1 MSGRFGRAFPPAV
14 ICCCAR
20 CCIPG
25 FPATRWRCN
34 PRGHRC
40 LRRTAQRFAVRW
52 RKKNV
57 EVHLFCGTQ
66 DSDCIEMA
74 QMLYGALHS
83 AGGRVHLTLQTGLRH
98 RFPPQMGREYLRLV
112 TRP

>member
-1 MSGRFGRAFPPAV
+1 MRSGLP
-14 ICCCAR
+14 CA
-20 CCIPG
+20 G
-25 FPATRWRCN
+25 E
-34 PRGHRC
+34 
-40 LRRTAQRFAVRW
+40 
-52 RKKNV
+52 KNV

-83 AGGRVHLTLQTGLRH
+83 AGERVHLTLQTGLRH

>member
-1 MSGRFGRAFPPAV
+1 MYKR
-14 ICCCAR
+14 
-20 CCIPG
+20 
-25 FPATRWRCN
+25 
-34 PRGHRC
+34 
-40 LRRTAQRFAVRW
+40 
-52 RKKNV
+52 
-57 EVHLFCGTQ
+57 
-66 DSDCIEMA
+66 

>member
-1 MSGRFGRAFPPAV
+1 MRSGLP
-14 ICCCAR
+14 CA
-20 CCIPG
+20 G
-25 FPATRWRCN
+25 E
-34 PRGHRC
+34 
-40 LRRTAQRFAVRW
+40 
-52 RKKNV
+52 KNV

-83 AGGRVHLTLQTGLRH
+83 AGGRVHLT
-98 RFPPQMGREYLRLV
+98 PQMGREYLRLV